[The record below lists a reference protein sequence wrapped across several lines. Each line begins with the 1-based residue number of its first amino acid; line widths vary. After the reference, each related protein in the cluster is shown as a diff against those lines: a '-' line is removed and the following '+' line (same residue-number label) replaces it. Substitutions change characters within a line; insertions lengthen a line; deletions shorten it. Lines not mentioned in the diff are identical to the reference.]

1 MKRVNGIMSLI
12 DIEALRATPLKTDPY
27 EYLVVPAFVTGKALD
42 SVIADFPNIES
53 TGSIPPSELDI
64 YGSFEQLLEEMNGP
78 EFRKVI
84 EEKFGVDLTGRP
96 SMFTIRGHCAR
107 NNGKIHT
114 DTESKIITVLLYLNQ
129 EWEAG
134 GGRLRILRS
143 GTDLNDAAE
152 EVSPNGGTLLVFK
165 RSDKSWHGHEPFE
178 GQRRAIQMNWVR
190 DEDVVAHEQ
199 RRHRFTSTLKRLNPF
214 GSRASRET
222 TGAH

>member
-1 MKRVNGIMSLI
+1 MSLI
-12 DIEALRATPLKTDPY
+12 DIDALRTTALKTDPY

-42 SVIADFPNIES
+42 SVISDFPNIQS

-64 YGSFEQLLEEMNGP
+64 YGSFGQLLDEMNGP
-78 EFRKVI
+78 DFRDVI

-96 SMFTIRGHCAR
+96 TMFTVRGYCAR

-114 DTESKIITVLLYLNQ
+114 DTPSKIITVLLYLNQ

-143 GTDLNDAAE
+143 GTDLDDAAE
-152 EVSPNGGTLLVFK
+152 EVSPNGGTLLIFK
-165 RSDKSWHGHEPFE
+165 RSENSWHGHEPFE
-178 GQRRAIQMNWVR
+178 GQRRAIQMNWVT

-214 GSRASRET
+214 GNRATRET
-222 TGAH
+222 A

>member
-1 MKRVNGIMSLI
+1 MSLI
-12 DIEALRATPLKTDPY
+12 DIDALRATPLKTDPY

-42 SVIADFPNIES
+42 SVIADFPNIQS

-64 YGSFEQLLEEMNGP
+64 YGSFGQLLDEMNGP
-78 EFRKVI
+78 EFREVI
-84 EEKFGVDLTGRP
+84 EEKFGVDLTDRP
-96 SMFTIRGHCAR
+96 TMFTVRGYCAR

-129 EWEAG
+129 DWEAG

-143 GTDLNDAAE
+143 GTDLDDAAE
-152 EVSPNGGTLLVFK
+152 EVSPNGGTLLIFK

-190 DEDVVAHEQ
+190 DDDVVAHEQ

-214 GSRASRET
+214 GNRAARET
-222 TGAH
+222 A

>member
-1 MKRVNGIMSLI
+1 MSLI

-53 TGSIPPSELDI
+53 TGSIPPSELNI
-64 YGSFEQLLEEMNGP
+64 HGSFDKLLQEMNGP
-78 EFRKVI
+78 EFRKAI
-84 EEKFGVDLTGRP
+84 EEKFSVDLTGRP

-143 GTDLNDAAE
+143 ATDLNDAAD
-152 EVSPNGGTLLVFK
+152 EVSPNGGTLLIFK
-165 RSDKSWHGHEPFE
+165 RSDNSWHGHEPFE

-190 DEDVVAHEQ
+190 DEAVVNHEQ
-199 RRHRFTSTLKRLNPF
+199 RRHRFTAFLKSLNPF
-214 GSRASRET
+214 GSRAT
-222 TGAH
+222 QDAY

>member
-1 MKRVNGIMSLI
+1 MSLI

-27 EYLVVPAFVTGKALD
+27 EYLVVPSFVTGKALD
-42 SVIADFPNIES
+42 SVIADFPHIES

-64 YGSFEQLLEEMNGP
+64 HGSFANLLQEMNGP
-78 EFRKVI
+78 EFRKAI
-84 EEKFGVDLTGRP
+84 EEKFSVDLTGRP

-143 GTDLNDAAE
+143 ATDLNDAAD

-214 GSRASRET
+214 GSRATRET
-222 TGAH
+222 TGAY

>member
-1 MKRVNGIMSLI
+1 MSLI
-12 DIEALRATPLKTDPY
+12 DIDTLRATPLKTEPY

-42 SVIADFPNIES
+42 SVIADFPNIQS

-64 YGSFEQLLEEMNGP
+64 YGSFGQLLDEMNGP
-78 EFRKVI
+78 EFREAI
-84 EEKFGVDLTGRP
+84 EEKFGVDLTDRP
-96 SMFTIRGHCAR
+96 TMFTVRGYCAR

-129 EWEAG
+129 DWEAG

-143 GTDLNDAAE
+143 GTDLEDAAE
-152 EVSPNGGTLLVFK
+152 EVSPNGGTLLIFK

-178 GQRRAIQMNWVR
+178 GQRRAIQMNWVT

-214 GSRASRET
+214 GNRATRET
-222 TGAH
+222 A